1 MSSQIDSGPPNA
13 AQVQDLP
20 VTAVQANPRNPR
32 LIFPEEE
39 LDRLAESIHQEGI
52 LVPIVVYPDD
62 DGKYTLIDGER
73 RFRCALRLGLESVPA
88 LITDRKGDVEN
99 LVSMFNI
106 HQMREPWRDMPT
118 AIALKELEDAMEAD
132 GGATPSDRALAD
144 RTGLSQERVKRLRYA
159 VQLPDEYQGYIQE
172 GTIPLNWFW
181 ELHRNVI
188 QPLANK
194 RPKLHEEFGEGA
206 VRDAFV
212 EKRLRGAITDTVSL
226 RDVRPIINYAAKDA
240 EASGSD
246 DSVLDDTLR
255 RLLQDPDL
263 TIATAYEDTVQIMV
277 EADKLDRATENMIKG
292 FDRLFARATGD
303 EERAMVMGIAERF
316 AQQLERVIAENA
328 GGE

>member
-1 MSSQIDSGPPNA
+1 MSSQTDSGPPNA
-13 AQVQDLP
+13 AQVQDLS

-32 LIFPEEE
+32 LVFPEEE

-52 LVPIVVYPDD
+52 LVPIVVYPED

-88 LITDRKGDVEN
+88 LITDRKGDIEN

-118 AIALKELEDAMEAD
+118 AIALRELEDAMKAD
-132 GGATPSDRALAD
+132 GAATPSDRALAD

-159 VQLPDEYQGYIQE
+159 VQLPDEYQHYIQE

-194 RPKLHEEFGEGA
+194 RPKLHEEFGEDA
-206 VRDAFV
+206 VRSAFV
-212 EKRLRGAITDTVSL
+212 AKRLGGTITDTVSL
-226 RDVRPIINYAAKDA
+226 RDVRPIINYAGKDA
-240 EASGSD
+240 EASDSD

-277 EADKLDRATENMIKG
+277 EADKLDRSTENMIKG
-292 FDRLFARATGD
+292 FDRLFARATGN

-316 AQQLERVIAENA
+316 AQQLKRVIAENA

>member
-1 MSSQIDSGPPNA
+1 MSSQTDSGPPNA
-13 AQVQDLP
+13 AQVQDLH
-20 VTAVQANPRNPR
+20 VTAIQANPRNPR

-52 LVPIVVYPDD
+52 LVPIVVYPEDD
-62 DGKYTLIDGER
+62 EKYTLIDGER
-73 RFRCALRLGLESVPA
+73 RFRCALRLGLDSVPA

-132 GGATPSDRALAD
+132 SGTTPSDRALAD

-159 VQLPDEYQGYIQE
+159 IQLPDEYQRYIHE
-172 GTIPLNWFW
+172 RRIPLNWFW

-194 RPKLHEEFGEGA
+194 RPKLHEEFGEDA
-206 VRDAFV
+206 VLTAFV
-212 EKRLRGAITDTVSL
+212 EKRLRGTITDTVSL

-240 EASGSD
+240 EASASD

-277 EADKLDRATENMIKG
+277 EADKLDRSTENMIKG
-292 FDRLFARATGD
+292 FNRLFARATGD
-303 EERAMVMGIAERF
+303 EERAMVMGIAKRF